1 MREPDF
7 ETDGWSLEDGEQRHR
22 EASDTFWLPEL
33 NDRQSLEPGDLVKLI
48 FRISVDNEDEPVA
61 VERMWVIVRER
72 VGNQYLGILDNDPRA
87 IGENEE
93 LWSGVELPFSPRHVI
108 DIDRRNPAEGSEPV
122 PLPGRF
128 WDRDQNHSTSAMGR

>member
-7 ETDGWSLEDGEQRHR
+7 ERDGWCLEDGEERQR
-22 EASDTFWLPEL
+22 EAPDTFWLPEL
-33 NDRQSLEPGDLVKLI
+33 KDRQSLQPGDLVKLI
-48 FRISVDNEDEPVA
+48 FRIAVDNDEEPVA

-72 VGNQYLGILDNDPRA
+72 VGDRYLGILDNDPRA

-108 DIDRRNPAEGSEPV
+108 DVRRDPTEGSERA
-122 PLPGRF
+122 PLPSRLWCRGR
-128 WDRDQNHSTSAMGR
+128 DH

>member
-7 ETDGWSLEDGEQRHR
+7 DTDGWCLEDGEQLHR
-22 EASDTFWLPEL
+22 EAPDKFWLPEL
-33 NDRQSLEPGDLVKLI
+33 KDRQSLEPGDLVKLI

-72 VGNQYLGILDNDPRA
+72 VGDHYLGILDNDPYA
-87 IGENEE
+87 IDQNEE

-108 DIDRRNPAEGSEPV
+108 DIDRADAAAASEPV
-122 PLPGRF
+122 PLLSRF
-128 WDRDQNHSTSAMGR
+128 WDRDQEH